1 VKTVAIIPAAGAGV
15 RMGTG
20 VAKQFMDL
28 EGRPLLT
35 ATLQNFEQC
44 PLVESIV
51 LVVPQDRVFYC
62 KEEIVDRYRLS
73 KVGQVIPGGK
83 RRQDSVRLGLEAVLG
98 PCELVLIHDGVR
110 PFVPP
115 EFITRIITAAA
126 GNRAV
131 VPALPIK
138 ETVKEVGPDGR
149 VVGTPDRRNF
159 WLVQTPQAFRY
170 EDILT
175 AHRRA
180 VDENWEDLTD
190 DALLLER
197 MGVPVTVMEGLEENI
212 KITTPHDLELARF
225 ILRRKDFHH
234 ESTKRTKH
242 ER

>member
-1 VKTVAIIPAAGAGV
+1 MKTVAIIPAAGAGV

-20 VAKQFMDL
+20 IAKQFMDL
-28 EGRPLLT
+28 DGRPLLT

-44 PLVESIV
+44 PLVEGLV
-51 LVVPQDRVFYC
+51 LVVPQDRVSYC
-62 KEEIVDRYRLS
+62 KEEVVDRYRLS
-73 KVGQVIPGGK
+73 KVEQVVPGGT
-83 RRQDSVRLGLEAVLG
+83 RRQDSVRLGLEAVQR

-115 EFITRIITAAA
+115 EFIIRMITAAA

-131 VPALPIK
+131 VPGLPVK

-149 VVGTPDRRNF
+149 VVGTPDRKNF
-159 WLVQTPQAFRY
+159 WLVQTPQVFRY
-170 EDILT
+170 EDVLT

-180 VDENWEDLTD
+180 LDENWEDLTD
-190 DALLLER
+190 DALLLEK
-197 MGVPVTVMEGLEENI
+197 MGIPVTVVEGLEENI
-212 KITTPHDLELARF
+212 KITTPYDLELARF

-234 ESTKRTKH
+234 ESTKRKKH